1 MKPPT
6 NQDTARNLPLAEG
19 VIYIGHTAN
28 SKCASSAGAVCCRF
42 LSHLRLSLYLT
53 EFFFQAMK
61 NKAFR
66 KFRTVLVDWSC
77 INEFQL
83 TVNKQQ
89 QNNSKITC

>member
-42 LSHLRLSLYLT
+42 RSHLKLSLYLV
-53 EFFFQAMK
+53 EFFFSSNEKQSVQK
-61 NKAFR
+61 IP
-66 KFRTVLVDWSC
+66 VLVDWSC
-77 INEFQL
+77 INESQL
-83 TVNKQQ
+83 TVNKRQ

>member
-53 EFFFQAMK
+53 EFFFSINEKQSVQK
-61 NKAFR
+61 IP
-66 KFRTVLVDWSC
+66 VLVDWSC
-77 INEFQL
+77 INESQL
-83 TVNKQQ
+83 TVNKRQ